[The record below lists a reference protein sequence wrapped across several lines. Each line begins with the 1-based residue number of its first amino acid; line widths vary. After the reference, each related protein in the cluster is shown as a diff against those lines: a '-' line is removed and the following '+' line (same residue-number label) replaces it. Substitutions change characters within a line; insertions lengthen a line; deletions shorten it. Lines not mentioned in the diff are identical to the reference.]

1 VIEVRIRRASA
12 SDDELTVVRHPAI
25 VRADADG
32 SAGVMGGA
40 RLAELGVPAFAAV
53 IAVFALM
60 VLKPV

>member
-1 VIEVRIRRASA
+1 M
-12 SDDELTVVRHPAI
+12 RHPAI

-60 VLKPV
+60 VLKPAW